1 LRTSGD
7 QIGARHDP
15 ALDFGVGQR
24 KGELVVISRQS
35 TQKHDRPQLNEASS
49 MSPRESSKPSG
60 LRWLLLLAAEG
71 VIVFYLALDALV
83 APLFRPLLRWLAKLR
98 LVLRFER
105 FVADLPPYGILA
117 LLAIPFGLAELAKV
131 YAVFL
136 IATGLERTG
145 WTIFILAYLVSFIFV
160 ERTYSAG
167 KAKLRTI
174 GWFARLMDWLA
185 AFRDHL
191 LEWVRST
198 QAFAFF
204 SRLKRRFAEV
214 IRRLRLRFALQ
225 WRRLRP

>member
-1 LRTSGD
+1 
-7 QIGARHDP
+7 
-15 ALDFGVGQR
+15 
-24 KGELVVISRQS
+24 
-35 TQKHDRPQLNEASS
+35 
-49 MSPRESSKPSG
+49 MSPRESTRAHG
-60 LRWLLLLAAEG
+60 LRRLLLIAAEAL
-71 VIVFYLALDALV
+71 IIFYLTLDALV
-83 APLFRPLLRWLAKLR
+83 APVFRPLIRWLAKLR
-98 LVLRFER
+98 FVIQLER
-105 FVADLPPYGILA
+105 LIADLPPYGILA

-198 QAFAFF
+198 QAFMFF
-204 SRLKRRFAEV
+204 SRLKRRFADV

-225 WRRLRP
+225 WRRLGLRWRRLRP

>member
-1 LRTSGD
+1 
-7 QIGARHDP
+7 
-15 ALDFGVGQR
+15 
-24 KGELVVISRQS
+24 
-35 TQKHDRPQLNEASS
+35 
-49 MSPRESSKPSG
+49 MSPRESNRPDR
-60 LRWLLLLAAEG
+60 LQRLLLLAAEG
-71 VIVFYLALDALV
+71 VIIFYLALDALV
-83 APLFRPLLRWLAKLR
+83 APLFRPLLRWLAKLQ

-117 LLAIPFGLAELAKV
+117 LLAIPFGVAELAKV

-185 AFRDHL
+185 AFRDRL

-198 QAFAFF
+198 QAFIFF
-204 SRLKRRFAEV
+204 SRLKGRFADV

-225 WRRLRP
+225 RRRLGLRRRRLRP

>member
-1 LRTSGD
+1 
-7 QIGARHDP
+7 
-15 ALDFGVGQR
+15 
-24 KGELVVISRQS
+24 VISRQS
-35 TQKHDRPQLNEASS
+35 TQKHDQSQLPEKASS
-49 MSPRESSKPSG
+49 MSRSG
-60 LRWLLLLAAEG
+60 GLGRLLLLAAEG
-71 VIVFYLALDALV
+71 LIIFYLALDALV

-105 FVADLPPYGILA
+105 LVADLPPYGILA

-167 KAKLRTI
+167 KTKLRTI

-185 AFRDHL
+185 AFRDGL

-204 SRLKRRFAEV
+204 ARLKRGFADV
-214 IRRLRLRFALQ
+214 IRRLRLRFGLQ
-225 WRRLRP
+225 WRRLVFRWRRLGLRWRRLRP